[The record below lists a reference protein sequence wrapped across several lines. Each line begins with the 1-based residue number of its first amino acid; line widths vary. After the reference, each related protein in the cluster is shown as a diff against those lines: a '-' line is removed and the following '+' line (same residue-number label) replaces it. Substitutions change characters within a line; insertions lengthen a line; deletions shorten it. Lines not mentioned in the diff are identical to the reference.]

1 MKFDY
6 RKISSSE
13 ALCSLGSAM
22 VLRRYANFSSFK
34 EDKLNQKKDYANISN
49 DFAKGINKAYGK

>member
-1 MKFDY
+1 
-6 RKISSSE
+6 
-13 ALCSLGSAM
+13 M